1 MDDEIELVMSP
12 HCGEISR
19 DGMSVE
25 VHIYRSSDQDK
36 WTLEVVDQEAAS
48 TVWDNLF
55 ATDQAALDEVM
66 RVIDKDGIASF
77 LRDPSE
83 KLN

>member
-1 MDDEIELVMSP
+1 
-12 HCGEISR
+12 
-19 DGMSVE
+19 
-25 VHIYRSSDQDK
+25 VHIYRSSDQDE

-48 TVWDNLF
+48 TVWDDLF
-55 ATDQAALDEVM
+55 PTDQAALDEVM

>member
-1 MDDEIELVMSP
+1 MYDEIELVMSP

-19 DGMSVE
+19 DGMTVE
-25 VHIYRSSDQDK
+25 VHIYRGSDKDE
-36 WTLEVVDQEAAS
+36 WLLEVVDQEGGS
-48 TVWDNLF
+48 TVWDDLF
-55 ATDQAALDEVM
+55 ATDKAALDEVM

>member
-1 MDDEIELVMSP
+1 MDDKFELVMSP

-19 DGMSVE
+19 DDMTVE
-25 VHIYRSSDQDK
+25 VHIYRGSDQAE

-48 TVWDNLF
+48 TLWDNLF
-55 ATDQAALDEVM
+55 ATDQAAMDEVM

-77 LRDPSE
+77 LGDPSE

>member
-1 MDDEIELVMSP
+1 MNDKIKLVMSS

-19 DGMSVE
+19 DGMTVE

-36 WTLEVVDQEAAS
+36 WTLKVVDQEGAS
-48 TVWDNLF
+48 TVWDDLF

-77 LRDPSE
+77 LQDPSE

>member
-19 DGMSVE
+19 DDMTVE
-25 VHIYRSSDQDK
+25 VHIYRGSDQDK
-36 WTLEVVDQEAAS
+36 WTLEVVDQENAS
-48 TVWDNLF
+48 TVWDDLF

-77 LRDPSE
+77 LLDPTVM
-83 KLN
+83 LN

>member
-1 MDDEIELVMSP
+1 MDNEIELVMSP

-19 DGMSVE
+19 DDMTVE
-25 VHIYRSSDQDK
+25 VHIYRGSDQDK
-36 WTLEVVDQEAAS
+36 WTLEVVDQENAS
-48 TVWDNLF
+48 TVWDDLF

-83 KLN
+83 KLH